1 MLLTRFKRLRDVFV
15 VVGKRFGVLFQ
26 ELLEKLELNAFN
38 LVLETYFEVAK
49 SFLVQVQAK
58 WFVSSDLL
66 AFGRNA
72 SPRDRM

>member
-1 MLLTRFKRLRDVFV
+1 MFLTRFKRLRDVFV
-15 VVGKRFGVLFQ
+15 VIDKRFGVLFQ
-26 ELLEKLELNAFN
+26 ELLETLELNAFN
-38 LVLETYFEVAK
+38 RVLGTYFEVAK

-66 AFGRNA
+66 ALGRNA